1 MLNKENLM
9 IKDEGGKEIIIEVG
23 LAVIGVALLI
33 VFRKAIV
40 DLTNTLISN
49 ATVNINKLFQYGTDP
64 SGSSTSGSSTTNP

>member
-33 VFRKAIV
+33 VFRKAIIE
-40 DLTNTLISN
+40 LTQELISE
-49 ATVNINKLFQYGTDP
+49 ATENIRVLFEYP
-64 SGSSTSGSSTTNP
+64 TS

>member
-40 DLTNTLISN
+40 DLTNTLVSN
-49 ATVNINKLFQYGTDP
+49 ASDQINRLFEYNTKSENGLP
-64 SGSSTSGSSTTNP
+64 APK